1 MVVAACAVLSI
12 PTAVAPGSGVA
23 SSTYLSG
30 LAVIVLALW
39 WAAQRWT
46 GVARRGWRFVA
57 AAASCWFVGDLLQRI
72 LAAFGHV
79 EDVGPPD
86 LFWLASYPLM
96 VTGVA
101 TMIHGRGLGI
111 DVRREVRLDVLVVTV
126 AGALGAWKLMIAP
139 GLDGGTLTMANIVT
153 VLYPL
158 GDVALFATALTLT
171 IAPGRPSVAGRFVVG
186 CLGATLIIDAAFTA
200 LPVLAP
206 SFDTGHL
213 DGALLAI
220 NALLAAAAL
229 HRSAGNLAAA
239 PERNQHGRMHRWRVV
254 LLGGALVTVSVAA
267 VLPGSHATWLDS
279 SMLLLAATATSVTV
293 VARFYGVVK
302 KREAAEERLAHQAH
316 HDHLT
321 GLANRALLLGRLG
334 DALERRAG
342 GDLVLAYLDLDGF
355 KNINDVHGHGGG
367 DAVLFEVG
375 ERLRRLVR
383 SGDTVS
389 RLGGDEFVLLC
400 HGVGEDAIEPLG
412 DKLRSV
418 VSAPIV
424 LPSGE
429 VVSVGLSVGIA
440 PVRVPQSPAG
450 LDGVLAEQLLR
461 GADDAMYVAKHRGGG
476 VCIADPIA

>member
-1 MVVAACAVLSI
+1 VRNLELAHEGDDAVPFL
-12 PTAVAPGSGVA
+12 TARSLRFRRGEWTFVKGISGSGKTSLIKA
-23 SSTYLSG
+23 LNG
-30 LAVIVLALW
+30 LWPYGRGTISFPEGVKSFY
-39 WAAQRWT
+39 AAQD
-46 GVARRGWRFVA
+46 VK
-57 AAASCWFVGDLLQRI
+57 LPRI
-72 LAAFGHV
+72 SLKELV
-79 EDVGPPD
+79 CLPDRPEDH
-86 LFWLASYPLM
+86 
-96 VTGVA
+96 T
-101 TMIHGRGLGI
+101 
-111 DVRREVRLDVLVVTV
+111 DV
-126 AGALGAWKLMIAP
+126 
-139 GLDGGTLTMANIVT
+139 
-153 VLYPL
+153 
-158 GDVALFATALTLT
+158 
-171 IAPGRPSVAGRFVVG
+171 SV
-186 CLGATLIIDAAFTA
+186 
-200 LPVLAP
+200 
-206 SFDTGHL
+206 
-213 DGALLAI
+213 
-220 NALLAAAAL
+220 AAAL